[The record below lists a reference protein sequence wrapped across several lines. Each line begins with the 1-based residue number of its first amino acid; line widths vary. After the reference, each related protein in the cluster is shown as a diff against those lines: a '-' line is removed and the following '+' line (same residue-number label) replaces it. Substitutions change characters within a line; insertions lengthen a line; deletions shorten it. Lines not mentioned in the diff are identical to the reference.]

1 MTKRSLTITLLLFA
15 LVAAAC
21 QSATT
26 ASTVAPTAP
35 ENTEAPATTVVE
47 GRVVETVECSSA
59 PQDVA
64 IVCEVYDLIQ
74 QHYVDEIDDATL
86 AAAAVE
92 GLRTLDGSS
101 SDEPITCPLPSDA
114 FLEVCSVAAG
124 EAEDDSELAVAVIQG
139 MAAFAL
145 DPNSTYLDPQA
156 LALLREEQGGSI
168 QGIGALVSPEDRTL
182 EEGNR
187 QCSVISETCRIYVV
201 STIEGAP
208 AEKAGL
214 QRDDVIVAV
223 DGESILGWSVD
234 EVTATVRGPAG
245 TDVTLTIERDG
256 DPFDVTITRAAVTI
270 PVIDSEM
277 IGDVGYI
284 RLSIFNEAADEQFKT
299 ALIELVG
306 KGAET
311 LVIDLRNNPGGLLE
325 TAINITSFFLPDGEV
340 VITQGPEGDRVYRV
354 TGDVVVPEEI
364 RVIVVV
370 NKGSASASEVV
381 TGALQERGRVIVVG
395 ENTFGKNTVQQR
407 YGLSNG
413 GAFKLTVARWLTP
426 DGHDFGGAGLTP
438 NIPLEIDPGVTPE
451 GLVDQ
456 VLTALDG

>member
-1 MTKRSLTITLLLFA
+1 MTKKSLTTTLILFA
-15 LVAAAC
+15 LVVAAC
-21 QSATT
+21 QAATTTSTTQDHSATT
-26 ASTVAPTAP
+26 Q
-35 ENTEAPATTVVE
+35 APATTVIE
-47 GRVVETVECSSA
+47 GRVVETVDCSSA
-59 PQDVA
+59 PDDVV
-64 IVCEVYDLIQ
+64 IVCEVVDTID
-74 QHYVDEIDDATL
+74 QHYVDDIDVATL
-86 AAAAVE
+86 AAAAAEGVE
-92 GLRTLDGSS
+92 ALDGASA
-101 SDEPITCPLPSDA
+101 EGPLICPLPSEE
-114 FLEVCSVAAG
+114 FLQACNLSAG
-124 EAEDDSELAVAVIQG
+124 EAEDSIELAEAMVTG

-182 EEGNR
+182 VEGNR

-201 STIEGAP
+201 ATIEGAP
-208 AEKAGL
+208 AEAAGL
-214 QRDDVIVAV
+214 LRDDVIVAV

-245 TDVTLTIERDG
+245 TDVTLTIERSG
-256 DPFDVTITRAAVTI
+256 ETFDVTITRAAVTI
-270 PVIDSEM
+270 PVLDSAM

-284 RLSIFNEAADEQFKT
+284 RLSIFNEAADEQFKK
-299 ALIELVG
+299 ALLELVG

-340 VITQGPEGDRVYRV
+340 VTTEGPDGDRVYRV
-354 TGDVVVPEEI
+354 TGNDVVPEEI
-364 RVIVVV
+364 PVIVVV

-381 TGALQERGRVIVVG
+381 TGALQERGRVTVVG

-407 YGLSNG
+407 YSLSNG

-426 DGHDFGGAGLTP
+426 GGHDFGGTGLTP
-438 NIPLEIDPGVTPE
+438 DVPLEIDPGIDAET
-451 GLVDQ
+451 LVDQ
-456 VLTALDG
+456 VLAAVGG